1 MLKLD
6 KEALACDLAETY
18 GIYDMHALPVATIA
32 MLSAGLRDNSRI
44 KLKAAGVKVSLETLI
59 LAALF
64 DRLGNLL
71 YMLSDHSGEVP
82 HAILPSLTGTE
93 QATGKQC
100 MSFASISDFEAARAR
115 IIESARE

>member
-1 MLKLD
+1 MIRLD
-6 KEALACDLAETY
+6 KDALACDLAETY

-32 MLSAGLRDNSRI
+32 TLSAGLRDNSRI
-44 KLKAAGVKVSLETLI
+44 KMKAAGIKASLDTLV

-64 DRLGNLL
+64 DRLGNLM
-71 YMLSDHSGEVP
+71 YMLSDRSGETP

-100 MSFASISDFEAARAR
+100 MSFANVSDFETARMR
-115 IIESARE
+115 IIESARD